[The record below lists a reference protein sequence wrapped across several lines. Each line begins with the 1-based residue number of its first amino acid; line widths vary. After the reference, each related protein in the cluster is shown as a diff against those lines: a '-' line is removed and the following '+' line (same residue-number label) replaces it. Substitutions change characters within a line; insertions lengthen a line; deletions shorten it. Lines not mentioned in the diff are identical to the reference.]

1 MSGLSA
7 ELNSV
12 EREMAEL
19 LDRLDRWSLAYHRD
33 DSPLASDAEYDSEL
47 RRLAELERANPEL
60 ISPISPTQRVG
71 DKPLPEFVSVRHKLP
86 MLSLDNAFS
95 GADLEAFEQRNT
107 SKLNIPSLRFC
118 CEPKL
123 DGVAM
128 SLLYENGILVRA
140 ATRGDGSVGEDITHN
155 ARTMATVP
163 LGLKRQDLPKVLEV
177 RGEVVIPRADFQR
190 LNERQARH
198 GETIF
203 QNPRNAAAGSLR
215 QLDPRITAKRP
226 LVFMAYSVGH
236 VQGGTLPD
244 THSEVLTYL
253 NELGFKVSE
262 LTRVVTGWREAEN
275 YVASILAQRDD
286 GDVDIDGVV
295 VKVDDFSQQNA
306 LGYVARAPRWAIARK
321 FPAQEEVTTLLAIDF
336 QVGRTGAITPVAR
349 LKPVFVGGVTVS
361 NATLHNADE
370 IARLDVR
377 VGDQVIVRRAGD
389 VIPQIVKVLV
399 ERRSGDPTPVVY
411 PTKCPD
417 CSSSLIRDVEEAVTR
432 CDNSMAC
439 PAQQKAALE
448 HFVSRKAMDIDG
460 VGEKLLGQLFDQG
473 LVKTAADLYLLTPQ
487 DLSALDRMG
496 QKSATKVVRAIAA
509 SKETELSRFLY
520 ALGIREVGEAT
531 ARALAAH
538 FDSLDLI
545 MTASR
550 ESLEEINDVGPIVA
564 GHIHHYFS
572 SQAKRQIVVCLLSA
586 GISWPKKENKP
597 DLTKSLADQT
607 WVVSGKL
614 ESMSRDE
621 AGAAIRQ
628 LGGHTAGS
636 VSKKTDVL
644 LAGPGAGSKLS
655 KAQSLGVTI
664 VDEAAFSEIL
674 REAGL

>member
-1 MSGLSA
+1 
-7 ELNSV
+7 
-12 EREMAEL
+12 
-19 LDRLDRWSLAYHRD
+19 
-33 DSPLASDAEYDSEL
+33 
-47 RRLAELERANPEL
+47 
-60 ISPISPTQRVG
+60 
-71 DKPLPEFVSVRHKLP
+71 
-86 MLSLDNAFS
+86 
-95 GADLEAFEQRNT
+95 
-107 SKLNIPSLRFC
+107 
-118 CEPKL
+118 
-123 DGVAM
+123 M

-664 VDEAAFSEIL
+664 IDEAAFSEIL